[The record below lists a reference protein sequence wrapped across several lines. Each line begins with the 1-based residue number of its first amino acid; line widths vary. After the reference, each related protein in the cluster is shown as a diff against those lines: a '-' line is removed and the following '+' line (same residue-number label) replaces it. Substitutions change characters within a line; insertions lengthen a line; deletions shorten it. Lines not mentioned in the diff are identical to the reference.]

1 MTNEPR
7 ELLLDTHAWIWLV
20 RGEDRI
26 TAPVLEAIFEAA
38 GARTL
43 YVSVMSI
50 WEVSL
55 LARKG
60 RLILNRP
67 CLEWV
72 HAALSR
78 SGTEVVSLTSE
89 IAVECNGL
97 PGQFHDDPA
106 DRAIAAT
113 ARLEGLTVVTRD
125 RQILAYAAQG
135 YVSALPC

>member
-1 MTNEPR
+1 MKTEPR
-7 ELLLDTHAWIWLV
+7 EFLLDTHAWIWLV
-20 RGEDRI
+20 GGDDRLA
-26 TAPVLEAIFEAA
+26 APVLEAIFEAA

-43 YVSVMSI
+43 FLSVISI

-67 CLEWV
+67 CLDWV

-78 SGTEVVSLTSE
+78 SGTEVMSFTSE
-89 IAVECNGL
+89 IAVECNSL
-97 PGQFHDDPA
+97 PGQFHDDPV
-106 DRAIAAT
+106 DRMIAAT